1 MPLYVSN
8 TLNFIKNLYEVF
20 YDVPILLFVE
30 TGFFKDLPETEKY
43 YAVPHIYSGNN
54 SFKKW
59 GFHGIWHSYNDCIHG
74 KQNKTISI
82 VIDNYTTVCAINKG
96 KPVTV
101 SFGCTPLEGIMG
113 RTSCGEID
121 PGIVFYLMHHM
132 GYSVQKIDE
141 ILKKQSGFLGLT
153 GQNMEINEMLK
164 YCGKE
169 DAINQAV
176 IIYFNQL
183 KKYVGESMAILNG
196 VSDIVFSGK
205 SINALFPIIFYLIK
219 DVSYFD
225 IALNPLP
232 WSTKEKIS
240 QITTN
245 NSKIHVYINSQT
257 LPEVIYSLTVE
268 YIRTKNMVNNNKPQ
282 KLETKNSA
290 NLQTKGL

>member
-1 MPLYVSN
+1 MIVIIEPKFDEIEIWKITSSKINKPVSSQILKIDRDIKTNLRKAIKDFNQEDEPKAISVRLLLGGDIFGEVSLVDDSFFTKFNQLFDLMPLYVSN

-59 GFHGIWHSYNDCIHG
+59 GFHRIWHSYNDCIHG

-132 GYSVQKIDE
+132 GYSFKRLMKYLRNRAD
-141 ILKKQSGFLGLT
+141 FL
-153 GQNMEINEMLK
+153 
-164 YCGKE
+164 
-169 DAINQAV
+169 D
-176 IIYFNQL
+176 
-183 KKYVGESMAILNG
+183 
-196 VSDIVFSGK
+196 
-205 SINALFPIIFYLIK
+205 
-219 DVSYFD
+219 
-225 IALNPLP
+225 
-232 WSTKEKIS
+232 
-240 QITTN
+240 
-245 NSKIHVYINSQT
+245 
-257 LPEVIYSLTVE
+257 
-268 YIRTKNMVNNNKPQ
+268 
-282 KLETKNSA
+282 
-290 NLQTKGL
+290 